1 MSALRAL
8 LPKGDI
14 SEAEGQA
21 VGAVGANDGRPPRS
35 LKAELIFDD
44 GHGPAKISVAL
55 SRFPVPVPSI
65 LSQCPD
71 TAYHPYSKC
80 TIRKLNGGA
89 DFILDKSPANQNK
102 PSGVQRWTALL
113 TTRHGDQILA
123 TEINARHDTDVT
135 VSRPIPPIPAET
147 LTTIVTSPTWR
158 PFLTALS
165 VPPSSNLTPQTKQV
179 SAQQITGFLRKLLP
193 TGLRVADEGGADGF
207 GHVTVDD
214 GQGKSLVA
222 MNVQR
227 WQPDDPA
234 ISRIFKTA
242 DILPDGTRLTTHQG
256 RPTSGGKGLTE
267 WTVDTFR
274 KDGLRVVISTVNA
287 RAYGIPATRKIP
299 ALTTSQLRQIALDP
313 LWAQLSWP
321 KVT

>member
-1 MSALRAL
+1 
-8 LPKGDI
+8 
-14 SEAEGQA
+14 
-21 VGAVGANDGRPPRS
+21 
-35 LKAELIFDD
+35 
-44 GHGPAKISVAL
+44 
-55 SRFPVPVPSI
+55 
-65 LSQCPD
+65 
-71 TAYHPYSKC
+71 
-80 TIRKLNGGA
+80 
-89 DFILDKSPANQNK
+89 
-102 PSGVQRWTALL
+102 
-113 TTRHGDQILA
+113 
-123 TEINARHDTDVT
+123 
-135 VSRPIPPIPAET
+135 
-147 LTTIVTSPTWR
+147 
-158 PFLTALS
+158 
-165 VPPSSNLTPQTKQV
+165 V
-179 SAQQITGFLRKLLP
+179 SAQQITGVLRKLLP

-234 ISRIFKTA
+234 ISGIFKTA
-242 DILPDGTRLTTHQG
+242 DTLPDGTRLTTHQG
-256 RPTSGGKGLTE
+256 RPTRGGEGVTE

-274 KDGLRVVISTVNA
+274 KDGLRVVISAVNA